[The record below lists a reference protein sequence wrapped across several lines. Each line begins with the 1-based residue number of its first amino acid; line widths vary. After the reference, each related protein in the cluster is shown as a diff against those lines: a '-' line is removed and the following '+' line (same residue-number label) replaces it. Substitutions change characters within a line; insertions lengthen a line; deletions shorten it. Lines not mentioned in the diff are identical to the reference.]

1 MANGECEMRTPY
13 AQTPSIIVEAKAIL
27 ALYNYSPDWHD
38 LPKGKAVGLMM
49 MSSNGV
55 MNPLRAGEI
64 FEQMVTDSG
73 LTVVTSNV

>member
-1 MANGECEMRTPY
+1 
-13 AQTPSIIVEAKAIL
+13 
-27 ALYNYSPDWHD
+27 
-38 LPKGKAVGLMM
+38 

-73 LTVVTSNV
+73 LTVITKNV